1 MTVSSSSPDEPNLAT
16 AWTLLSEEMLLLF
29 ERGVV
34 LWLAGPRLASRPMV
48 DPHAHTGLSPAVACH
63 VTANFKG
70 KILCAIS
77 HGSYA
82 ASAQTPDK
90 LVSVQ

>member
-48 DPHAHTGLSPAVACH
+48 DPHAHTGLCPQSLV
-63 VTANFKG
+63 ANFKG

-77 HGSYA
+77 HGSCS